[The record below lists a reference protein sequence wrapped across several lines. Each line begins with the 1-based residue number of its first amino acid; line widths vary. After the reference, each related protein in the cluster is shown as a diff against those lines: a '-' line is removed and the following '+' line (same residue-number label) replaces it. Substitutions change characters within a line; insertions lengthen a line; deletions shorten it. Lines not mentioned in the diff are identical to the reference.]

1 MDYMDNNDCTN
12 KQFFT
17 VLVFVSYS
25 HCIWCFFIIFAFCVF
40 SYFIVYELL
49 SEIISFRVWT
59 ILGYRVLANTVWK
72 TH

>member
-49 SEIISFRVWT
+49 SEIISFRV
-59 ILGYRVLANTVWK
+59 
-72 TH
+72 